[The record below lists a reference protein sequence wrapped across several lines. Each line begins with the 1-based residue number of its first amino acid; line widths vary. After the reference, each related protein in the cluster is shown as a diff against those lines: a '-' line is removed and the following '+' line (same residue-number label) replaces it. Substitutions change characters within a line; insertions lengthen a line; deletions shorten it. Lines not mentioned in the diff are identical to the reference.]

1 MVKKMWEIIAS
12 IIWTCFTVYVI
23 WYFAYAKHFAP
34 ITYNE
39 AKILWKIHRKNSN
52 CNGRRWREIKR
63 KDEIV
68 GFECECGYKHIQR
81 RPIVSELPNTE
92 NHMANPQSL
101 AIKKLH
107 NTYEPA

>member
-1 MVKKMWEIIAS
+1 MWEIITS
-12 IIWTCFTVYVI
+12 TVWAGFAIYTV

-39 AKILWKIHRKNSN
+39 ARILWKIHKQSAN
-52 CNGRRWREIKR
+52 CNGKRWREIKR
-63 KDEIV
+63 KNAIV

-81 RPIVSELPNTE
+81 RPIVSELPEPPETETHLRNTK
-92 NHMANPQSL
+92 NI

-107 NTYEPA
+107 APYEST